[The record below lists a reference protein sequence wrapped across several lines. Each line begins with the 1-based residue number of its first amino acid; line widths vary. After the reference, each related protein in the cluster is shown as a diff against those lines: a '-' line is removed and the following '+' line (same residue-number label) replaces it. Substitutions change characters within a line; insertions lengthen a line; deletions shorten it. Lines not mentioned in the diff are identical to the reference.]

1 MIKFGKGVVKSRI
14 LILILAF
21 ALLIPAGISFINTRI
36 NFDILS
42 YLPGQIETMKGQDI
56 MVDEFGTGAL
66 SFVVIEDMDDQDIKV
81 LADDIED
88 LDGVKDVIWYGTIA
102 DSSLPREALPDDLYD
117 FFNNA
122 DADSQL
128 MLVTFKDTMGSDE
141 TMEAIDKMN
150 GMVKD
155 HCFVAGMG
163 AVNTDTKNLT
173 LQQAPIY
180 VLIAAILSMVI
191 MGITMESI
199 VVPMLFLLSIGM
211 AIIYN
216 LGTNFVQ
223 GEISYLTLA
232 LTAVLQL
239 AVTMDYSIFLWHSYQ
254 EQIERYDGDKKRAMA
269 HAISHTIVSVT
280 GSSVTTVA
288 GFIALCFMSFTL
300 GLDLGIVM
308 AKGVIIGVIGCVTI
322 LPALILVCDKAIE
335 KTKHRVLMPDI
346 SKISGWVTKH
356 FRLIAVLFV
365 IILIPA
371 LYGYTHTN
379 VYYDLAGTMPDSA
392 YSKQANDRLNEQYA
406 MGATHIIIA
415 PSSMS
420 KADSISMINEIKK
433 VDGVKM
439 AASLDSIIG
448 PTIPE
453 EMLPDKVKDIFE
465 NGDYQMMLISS
476 EYQTASDEV
485 NDQITELNKIVKSYS
500 NDAMLIGEA
509 PCTKDLIN
517 ITDTD
522 FKRVS
527 AISIIAIFVIIL
539 LVFKSISLPIILVA
553 VIEFAIFVNMGIPG
567 FTGTKLPFIASI
579 VIGTIQLGATVDYA
593 ILMTTKYRKN
603 RYTGMEKQPAITKA
617 LHDSTMSIIVSAL
630 CFFAA
635 TFGVGLYS
643 NIDMISSICI
653 LLARG
658 AIISMFVVIL
668 VLPSMFMIFD
678 RVICA
683 TSMGFKNKN
692 SN

>member
-1 MIKFGKGVVKSRI
+1 MIKFGKGVVRSRI

-88 LDGVKDVIWYGTIA
+88 LEGVKDVIWYGTIA

-180 VLIAAILSMVI
+180 VLIAAILSMII

-216 LGTNFVQ
+216 LGTNFIQ

-308 AKGVIIGVIGCVTI
+308 AKGVIIGVMGCVTI
-322 LPALILVCDKAIE
+322 LPALILACDKAIE

-406 MGATHIIIA
+406 MGAIHIVIA

-433 VDGVKM
+433 VDGVKL

-465 NGDYQMMLISS
+465 SGDYQMMLISS

-522 FKRVS
+522 FKHVS